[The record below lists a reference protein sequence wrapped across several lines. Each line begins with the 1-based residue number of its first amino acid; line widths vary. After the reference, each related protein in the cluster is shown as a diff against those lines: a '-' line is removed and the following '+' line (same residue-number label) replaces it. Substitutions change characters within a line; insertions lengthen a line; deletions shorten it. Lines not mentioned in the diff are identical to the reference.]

1 MIIPLERGA
10 ISLGALGRILGVEVP
25 PHDENIVPK
34 RLVTNSKEVSAGDLF
49 CALIGERDGHAFTE
63 EAVKNGAVAILAER
77 TTPAKAC
84 HIITPSVRRALAD
97 WAIAVTQDEKPLR
110 IGITGSVGKTT
121 VKDAVAA
128 MLGVRFSVHAT
139 YGNYNNDLGLPFTLL
154 SSPKECDAIV
164 CEVGISHPGE
174 MAGLSEILR
183 PHISVITCIGHAHI
197 GAFGSRERIAAEKRE
212 ILRHAEGEG
221 ALFVPITEPLLFL
234 LPPNGIQRR
243 AVTPFDAHSCKK
255 YGLSFEETDIP
266 RNLAY
271 AFGKAVGEACHL
283 TEEEIR
289 TGLYRIA
296 SLEARC
302 KVYAHHGIHIIDDSY
317 NASPESMLS
326 ALLFLSARKTGKRI
340 AVLGDMLELGEKS
353 DAFHRAVGR
362 FSALHADVLFF
373 FGEHAETYAEGASAG
388 GAKQPHI
395 LPKDKTTAANE
406 IASYLSKGDSIL
418 FKASRALRAEE
429 LIARLKCRLG

>member
-10 ISLGALGRILGVEVP
+10 VSLGTLGRILGVEMP
-25 PHDENIVPK
+25 TPDQEIIPQ
-34 RLVTNSKEVSAGDLF
+34 RLVTNSKEVLPGDLF
-49 CALIGERDGHAFTE
+49 CALVGERDGHEFTA

-77 TTPAKAC
+77 ATPAKAC

-97 WAIAVTQDEKPLR
+97 WAIAVTEDAGLLR

-121 VKDAVAA
+121 VKDAVTA
-128 MLGVRFSVHAT
+128 MLATHFSVHAT

-154 SSPKECDAIV
+154 SAPKQCDAIV
-164 CEVGISHPGE
+164 CEMGINHPGE
-174 MAGLSEILR
+174 MSGLSKILR

-212 ILRHAEGEG
+212 ILRYAQAGG
-221 ALFVPITEPLLFL
+221 YLFVPITEPLLFL
-234 LPPNGIQRR
+234 LPSNGIQRK

-255 YGLSFEETDIP
+255 YSLSFEENNIP

-271 AFGKAVGEACHL
+271 AFGKAVGEACRL
-283 TEEEIR
+283 TAEEIAL
-289 TGLYRIA
+289 GLHRIA
-296 SLEARC
+296 SLETRC
-302 KVYAHHGIHIIDDSY
+302 KTYAYHGIHIIDDSY

-326 ALLFLSARKTGKRI
+326 SLLFLSVKKTGKRI

-353 DAFHRAVGR
+353 DAFHHAIGR
-362 FSALHADVLFF
+362 FAATHADVLFF
-373 FGEHAETYAEGASAG
+373 CGEYAETYAKGALAG

-395 LPKDKTTAANE
+395 LSEDKISAANE
-406 IASYLSKGDSIL
+406 ITACLSAGASIL
-418 FKASRALRAEE
+418 FKASRALRLEE
-429 LIARLKCRLG
+429 LIVCLKERLG

>member
-10 ISLGALGRILGVEVP
+10 LPLGALGRILGVEVP
-25 PHDENIVPK
+25 PPDENIVPQ

-97 WAIAVTQDEKPLR
+97 WAIAVTQDEKLLR

-121 VKDAVAA
+121 VKDAVSA
-128 MLGVRFSVHAT
+128 MLATHFFVHAT
-139 YGNYNNDLGLPFTLL
+139 YGNYNNDLGRPFTLL
-154 SSPKECDAIV
+154 SAPKQCDVIV
-164 CEVGISHPGE
+164 CEVGINHPGE
-174 MAGLSEILR
+174 MTELSAILR

-221 ALFVPITEPLLFL
+221 TLFVPITEPLLFL

-243 AVTPFDAHSCKK
+243 AVTPFDAHTCKK

-271 AFGKAVGEACHL
+271 AFGKAVGEACRL
-283 TEEEIR
+283 SEEEIR
-289 TGLYRIA
+289 LGLHRIA
-296 SLEARC
+296 SLETRR
-302 KVYAHHGIHIIDDSY
+302 KVYSYHGIRIIDDGY

-326 ALLFLSARKTGKRI
+326 ALLFLASEKRGKRI

-353 DAFHRAVGR
+353 DSFHHAVGR
-362 FSALHADVLFF
+362 FAASHADTLFF
-373 FGEHAETYAEGASAG
+373 FGDYAETYAEGASAG
-388 GAKQPHI
+388 GAKQNHI
-395 LPKDKTTAANE
+395 LSNDKTTAANE
-406 IASYLSKGDSIL
+406 IAACLSEGDSIL
-418 FKASRALRAEE
+418 FKASRALRSEE
-429 LIARLKCRLG
+429 LIACLKHLLD